1 MDRHRWE
8 PGERETVLADV
19 AEQKAEREASGE
31 QWPHTDVI
39 KARAIETPQPKAVR
53 MSSTRAWAQWV
64 DGRIKGSRVAS
75 EASVAGA
82 VADVLAPIEKEHK
95 AALDELRAEVA
106 ALKSE
111 LSELRAEAKVRSAID
126 DVQARLAKLETPT
139 RLRASG

>member
-1 MDRHRWE
+1 M
-8 PGERETVLADV
+8 
-19 AEQKAEREASGE
+19 
-31 QWPHTDVI
+31 
-39 KARAIETPQPKAVR
+39 
-53 MSSTRAWAQWV
+53 
-64 DGRIKGSRVAS
+64 
-75 EASVAGA
+75 AGA